1 MLSPTLTE
9 FMTKDCKNTIFY
21 NEEVRT
27 VCEECENSAERIRQ
41 LIDENRR
48 LKKHIRKLKA
58 NAAAKKKVE
67 FSKLIFV
74 GVSVL
79 TLAITVFSCRV
90 IWLTMDTS
98 ALAYLIPAVFAEM
111 ASATGFYYTKA
122 KAENKIKLMKLN
134 GVEPEASNFENN

>member
-1 MLSPTLTE
+1 MGQEYETPAELDEIMTGPETDPEERIQQLTE
-9 FMTKDCKNTIFY
+9 
-21 NEEVRT
+21 
-27 VCEECENSAERIRQ
+27 ENAQ
-41 LIDENRR
+41 LRGQIRR
-48 LKKHIRKLKA
+48 LK
-58 NAAAKKKVE
+58 AAAATKKKVE

-79 TLAITVFSCRV
+79 TLAITVFSCRM

-122 KAENKIKLMKLN
+122 KAENKIKLMALN
-134 GVEPEASNFENN
+134 DVKPEASDFNDN